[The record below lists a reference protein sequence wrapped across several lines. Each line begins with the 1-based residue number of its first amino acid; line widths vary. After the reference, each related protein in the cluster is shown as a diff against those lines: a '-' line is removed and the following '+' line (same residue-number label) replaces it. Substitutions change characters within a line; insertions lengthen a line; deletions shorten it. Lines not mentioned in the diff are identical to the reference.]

1 MKQFCMALLIV
12 GLIFLSWILLSL
24 VENGDYKAIHSWAQN
39 NGHIVKNIERRL
51 VDIGPFWY
59 TDKHM
64 RVYKVNIENSKIV
77 WFRIGSRFDVV
88 EE

>member
-1 MKQFCMALLIV
+1 MKQFCIALLIV

-24 VENGDYKAIHSWAQN
+24 IENGDHNAIHSWAQN
-39 NGHIVKNIERRL
+39 NGYVVKNIERRL

-59 TDKHM
+59 TDKNM
-64 RVYKVNIENSKIV
+64 RVYKADIENSRV
-77 WFRIGSRFDVV
+77 FWFRIGIKFDVV